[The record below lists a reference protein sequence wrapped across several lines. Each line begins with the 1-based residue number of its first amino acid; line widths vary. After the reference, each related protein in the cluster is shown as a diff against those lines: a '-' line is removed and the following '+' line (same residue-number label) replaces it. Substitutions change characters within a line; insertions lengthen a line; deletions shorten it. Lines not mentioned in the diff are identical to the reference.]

1 MTDKYILIEN
11 GIVTNV
17 INGESTGYVLAVGD
31 LAVAQIGDKVANGK
45 IIPPADI
52 RTYVEKRQQAYK
64 PIAEQLD
71 MIYWDRVN
79 GTNHWQNHIAT
90 VKQTY
95 PKP

>member
-1 MTDKYILIEN
+1 MTQQYLKIEN
-11 GIVTNV
+11 GKVTNV
-17 INGESTGYVLAVGD
+17 INGASDGYIPAVGA
-31 LAVAQIGDKVANGK
+31 LQQAKMGDNIQNGK
-45 IIPPADI
+45 IIPPADM

-71 MIYWDRVN
+71 MIYWDRIN

-95 PKP
+95 PKS